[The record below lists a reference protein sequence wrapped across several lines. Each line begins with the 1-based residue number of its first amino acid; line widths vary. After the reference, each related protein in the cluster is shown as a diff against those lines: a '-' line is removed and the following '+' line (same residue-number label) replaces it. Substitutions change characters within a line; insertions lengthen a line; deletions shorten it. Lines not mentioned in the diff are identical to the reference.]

1 MPKPS
6 PFAMGL
12 GKCPK
17 YLNPVRCLLSKRGKY
32 LNGLGK
38 GLRFG
43 DWDYED
49 KETGRQGDKETR
61 RQTEKSV

>member
-6 PFAMGL
+6 SFVTGL
-12 GKCPK
+12 
-17 YLNPVRCLLSKRGKY
+17 GKY

-38 GLRFG
+38 GLRFE

-49 KETGRQGDKETR
+49 KEMWRQ
-61 RQTEKSV
+61 

>member
-17 YLNPVRCLLSKRGKY
+17 YLN
-32 LNGLGK
+32 GLGK
-38 GLRFG
+38 GLRFE

-49 KETGRQGDKETR
+49 KEMWRQ
-61 RQTEKSV
+61 

>member
-17 YLNPVRCLLSKRGKY
+17 YLNV
-32 LNGLGK
+32 LGK

-43 DWDYED
+43 DWNYED
-49 KETGRQGDKETR
+49 KETRDKKTRRLGDKETR
-61 RQTEKSV
+61 R